1 MADRIGQEF
10 DGTISSVTS
19 FCMFVELDNTVEGL
33 IRMVDMTDDYY
44 NYIESSYS
52 LVGERTKRVFRIGD
66 QVRIKVSKV
75 NVDFREI
82 DFELVS
88 VKEDNRLVDSVVDG
102 NLAEVNESDE
112 KDAE

>member
-1 MADRIGQEF
+1 
-10 DGTISSVTS
+10 
-19 FCMFVELDNTVEGL
+19 
-33 IRMVDMTDDYY
+33 MVDMTDDYY

-88 VKEDNRLVDSVVDG
+88 VKEDNRLVNKAVEG
-102 NLAEVNESDE
+102 EVKADE
-112 KDAE
+112 KDDE

>member
-1 MADRIGQEF
+1 
-10 DGTISSVTS
+10 
-19 FCMFVELDNTVEGL
+19 
-33 IRMVDMTDDYY
+33 MVDMTDDYY

-88 VKEDNRLVDSVVDG
+88 VKEDNRLVDVVVD
-102 NLAEVNESDE
+102 NVEADE
-112 KDAE
+112 KEGE

>member
-1 MADRIGQEF
+1 MEKHIGEEYE
-10 DGTISSVTS
+10 GVVSSITS
-19 FCMFVELDNTVEGL
+19 FGMFVELENTVEGL

-88 VKEDNRLVDSVVDG
+88 VKEDNRLVNKAVDG
-102 NLAEVNESDE
+102 EVEADE
-112 KDAE
+112 KDGE

>member
-19 FCMFVELDNTVEGL
+19 FGMFVELENTVEGL

-82 DFELVS
+82 DFELVA
-88 VKEDNRLVDSVVDG
+88 VKEDNRLVDKVVDG
-102 NLAEVNESDE
+102 EVEADE
-112 KDAE
+112 KDGE

>member
-1 MADRIGQEF
+1 
-10 DGTISSVTS
+10 
-19 FCMFVELDNTVEGL
+19 
-33 IRMVDMTDDYY
+33 MVDMTDDYY

-82 DFELVS
+82 GFELVS
-88 VKEDNRLVDSVVDG
+88 VKEDNRLVNKAVDEDT
-102 NLAEVNESDE
+102 L
-112 KDAE
+112 K